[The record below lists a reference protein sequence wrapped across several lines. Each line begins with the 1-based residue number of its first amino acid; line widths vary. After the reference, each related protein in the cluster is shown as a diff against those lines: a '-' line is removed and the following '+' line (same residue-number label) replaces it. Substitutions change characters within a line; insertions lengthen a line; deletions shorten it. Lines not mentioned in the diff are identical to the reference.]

1 MNPTT
6 KVALDKCIND
16 IALAKD
22 RAGLSRAMY
31 NAQHKLSSFAL
42 EESGRFDMEQQ
53 VDFLHQC
60 KKVYEERLEEL
71 MNTYVEE
78 LWLRH
83 GGNFHGIFAETGYM
97 HKSKLIPFLRELL
110 EPN

>member
-6 KVALDKCIND
+6 KATLDKCIND
-16 IALAKD
+16 IAFAKD
-22 RAGLSRAMY
+22 RVGLGTALY
-31 NAQHKLSSFAL
+31 NAQRKLSSLAL
-42 EESGRFDMEQQ
+42 EESGRFDMGQQ

-60 KKVYEERLEEL
+60 KKVYDERLEEL
-71 MNTYVEE
+71 LNTYVEE

-83 GGNFHGIFAETGYM
+83 GGNFHGPLTETGYM

-110 EPN
+110 EPK